1 MSLSG
6 ANSYGLSFLQALAD
20 NSQYSKENETENG
33 KVYVHPHVKR
43 SSLRLSEESLRMCTE
58 SLGSETGSAC
68 TEISIDEIALFSV
81 VSENGQSKQASKLH
95 GFRVS
100 KKKLNHPWS
109 FPPPLKSISCSSGVR
124 VKSHRE
130 GGRLVLKAFT
140 VPSCRGLF
148 HAERGDGRLRIRM
161 VRDEGIGEDG
171 DEEVAQEAEPETED
185 AEEELEEAEVGEDR
199 DIGDENDEK
208 MYWCEEEE
216 RNGITVGFG
225 AETTI
230 GRLPRPSRCMEGGR
244 GNKALQYLEPFWM
257 AAYKL
262 SV

>member
-6 ANSYGLSFLQALAD
+6 ANSYGLSFVQVLTN
-20 NSQYSKENETENG
+20 NSHYSKEKDTEND
-33 KVYVHPHVKR
+33 KVYVHPQVRR

-58 SLGSETGSAC
+58 NLGSETGSAC
-68 TEISIDEIALFSV
+68 TESDIDEIDLFSV
-81 VSENGQSKQASKLH
+81 VSENGQSKKASKLH

-100 KKKLNHPWS
+100 KKLNHPWS
-109 FPPPLKSISCSSGVR
+109 FPPPLKSISSSSGVR

-161 VRDEGIGEDG
+161 VQGEGIGEDG

-199 DIGDENDEK
+199 DSSDEK

-216 RNGITVGFG
+216 RSGITVGFG
-225 AETTI
+225 PETAI
-230 GRLPRPSRCMEGGR
+230 GRLPRPSRCMEGGT
-244 GNKALQYLEPFWM
+244 GNKALLYLEPFWK